1 MDLIILAVFV
11 SVLLL
16 GIAALF
22 SGVDSRPGFVD
33 PRLVDRPNRAI

>member
-11 SVLLL
+11 SIMLL

-22 SGVDSRPGFVD
+22 FGVDSRPNFVD
-33 PRLVDRPNRAI
+33 PRIGDRPNRAI